1 MPARIDDVA
10 QIGAVDQG
18 LEQAFVQ
25 SDGSWDGCRGQHSA
39 VKTAGQQARH
49 DDGCAQYGRRNQ
61 RARSGEPQQ
70 KSWVAAKPRNDRRVD
85 GVIERVRFG
94 LVCE

>member
-25 SDGSWDGCRGQHSA
+25 SDGRRNGCRGKHGT
-39 VKTAGQQARH
+39 VKPTGEQAGD
-49 DDGCAQYGRRNQ
+49 DDGCAQHARRNQ
-61 RARSGEPQQ
+61 RTQSGKPHCETWMAVEPGD
-70 KSWVAAKPRNDRRVD
+70 DRRVD
-85 GVIERVRFG
+85 GMIEPVPLG